1 MPFPNPPNR
10 SYQQLKKIL
19 KQTFAIHLF
28 IWHCVWPGLG
38 IKRTVWKR
46 LFLMQVGVES
56 WVLPNPYMCLFL
68 LLNTVYPER
77 QPVWHS
83 CQASGPAPCEC
94 VWPIFKAVRIDQ
106 PSATITLHTVTFI
119 FSSVVDLSA
128 LQLIHKTSS
137 FYLFVTFFTFDGILT
152 VSLWLISGVTSGS
165 LRSDFLLNK
174 HVVWC
179 PVGLPWWFRG

>member
-1 MPFPNPPNR
+1 MASTGAIKSWILNIYNIYIFIFYIYIYIFYINIYIYFFWLFFDQPVLWLDWEFIMPFPNPPNR

-56 WVLPNPYMCLFL
+56 WVLPNPCMCLFL

-77 QPVWHS
+77 QPVWHARP
-83 CQASGPAPCEC
+83 Q
-94 VWPIFKAVRIDQ
+94 DQ
-106 PSATITLHTVTFI
+106 LPVN
-119 FSSVVDLSA
+119 
-128 LQLIHKTSS
+128 
-137 FYLFVTFFTFDGILT
+137 
-152 VSLWLISGVTSGS
+152 VSDQF
-165 LRSDFLLNK
+165 LRQ
-174 HVVWC
+174 
-179 PVGLPWWFRG
+179 